1 MNPEG
6 HRLQDAIGSGENA
19 TRSYIEHGTVGWDDG
34 SDPLDIGTE
43 TNGGRTFIRVQLFR
57 GADPASSPDPG
68 DGAAHGYKIKA
79 RISGPMWHV
88 PPRGT
93 HCLVAFPEG
102 LVDAPGL
109 GVIIALPDK
118 SPSIQFSGTRAVLDF
133 GPDMDVVIKGRSVV
147 LSDYENRYFAV
158 GPDTGIKCGDTDASG
173 FCLKSGQWLI
183 YTTTGTSALN
193 TLKMGSGEFVIVRK
207 SDGQTH
213 GVQLSGGDVNVFGRL
228 FNSKTAGGNLGM
240 VPSTGVGTNAI
251 AYSAAGPANVVSAG
265 WCVFP

>member
-1 MNPEG
+1 MNAEG
-6 HRLQDAIGSGENA
+6 HRLQDAIGSGEPA

-34 SDPLDIGTE
+34 SELLDLGTD

-57 GADPASSPDPG
+57 GADPASVPDPG

-118 SPSIQFSGTRAVLDF
+118 NPSIQFSGSRAVLDF
-133 GPDMDVVIKGRSVV
+133 GPDMDVVIKGKSVV
-147 LSDYENRYFAV
+147 ISDYENRYFSV
-158 GPDTGIKCGDTDASG
+158 GPETGIKCGDADANG
-173 FCLKSGQWLI
+173 FCLKAGQWLM
-183 YTTTGTSALN
+183 YTTQAGNARSCLKLAGAEASLALN
-193 TLKMGSGEFVIVRK
+193 DGKVAFVK
-207 SDGQTH
+207 LSDGKIEVAGTKF
-213 GVQLSGGDVNVFGRL
+213 VAATASGYLGL
-228 FNSKTAGGNLGM
+228 TA
-240 VPSTGVGTNAI
+240 VAASPI
-251 AYSAAGPANVVSAG
+251 AYSAAGPVNLISAS
-265 WCVFP
+265 WFVAPA